1 MLVMPTDVLPTL
13 VSVAGWVALV
23 VPTNCV
29 AKVMLVG
36 VRVSAALVPVPVRA
50 TTSGLLGALSEK
62 VSVPLSGPL
71 LLGVN
76 VTETLQVA
84 PIGSVV
90 PQVLLLMA
98 KSVALVPPMAI
109 ELMVSATPLLFVS
122 VTVRGPEV
130 LPTVWVGN
138 ASAQGQTCAPR
149 TNFATHPCVLPAK
162 FGWIAPGVTG
172 RSGENVRPTR

>member
-13 VSVAGWVALV
+13 VNVAGWVPLV

-50 TTSGLLGALSEK
+50 ATSGLLGALSEK

-90 PQVLLLMA
+90 PQVLLLMGQ
-98 KSVALVPPMAI
+98 SVALVAQIAI
-109 ELMVSATPLLFVS
+109 ELIVGASLL
-122 VTVRGPEV
+122 
-130 LPTVWVGN
+130 L
-138 ASAQGQTCAPR
+138 
-149 TNFATHPCVLPAK
+149 
-162 FGWIAPGVTG
+162 
-172 RSGENVRPTR
+172 